1 MVEVV
6 GTAPTSAMVITKFV
20 YRHSW
25 KSNDINII
33 IKIVDLKIFKKKNL
47 LSITLIVT
55 FVILSLFG
63 IKFYDEVL
71 LFLLKINIDN
81 TYYFLLYL
89 TICFFYFLSPLPV
102 TFIILLN
109 GYLFKDFGF
118 FVSIILIIVCSSI
131 IFLSAE
137 LFAKKFNLDL
147 NKILKIKKIDI
158 KKLTQKKMSIFIS
171 RYIVPYFF
179 HNIYYGLIKLNFKSF
194 IIIIL
199 LAELPMI
206 FSINSVGK
214 SLNTFSLNQE
224 YSIIDLLYDK
234 NFNIP
239 LLVIISILFFQK
251 YINTK

>member
-89 TICFFYFLSPLPV
+89 TICFFLFFV
-102 TFIILLN
+102 TFTS
-109 GYLFKDFGF
+109 Y
-118 FVSIILIIVCSSI
+118 
-131 IFLSAE
+131 
-137 LFAKKFNLDL
+137 
-147 NKILKIKKIDI
+147 
-158 KKLTQKKMSIFIS
+158 
-171 RYIVPYFF
+171 
-179 HNIYYGLIKLNFKSF
+179 IYYF
-194 IIIIL
+194 
-199 LAELPMI
+199 
-206 FSINSVGK
+206 
-214 SLNTFSLNQE
+214 T
-224 YSIIDLLYDK
+224 
-234 NFNIP
+234 
-239 LLVIISILFFQK
+239 
-251 YINTK
+251 